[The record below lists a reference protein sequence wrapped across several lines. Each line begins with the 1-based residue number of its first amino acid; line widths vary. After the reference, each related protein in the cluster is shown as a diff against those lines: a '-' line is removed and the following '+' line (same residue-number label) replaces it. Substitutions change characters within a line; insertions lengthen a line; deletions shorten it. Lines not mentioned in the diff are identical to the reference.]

1 MELTKV
7 DAYLRKVDVGFEFAK
22 EFALNR
28 FHIRHIL
35 LL

>member
-7 DAYLRKVDVGFEFAK
+7 DDYLRKVDVGFEFAK

-28 FHIRHIL
+28 FPVVRGK
-35 LL
+35 